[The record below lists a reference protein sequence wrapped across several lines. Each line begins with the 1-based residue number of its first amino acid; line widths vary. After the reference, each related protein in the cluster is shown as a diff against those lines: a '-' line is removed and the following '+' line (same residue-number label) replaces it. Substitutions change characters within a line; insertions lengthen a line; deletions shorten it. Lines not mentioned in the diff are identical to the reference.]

1 MFNPVK
7 NKCFRFD
14 CKEKITAKNVILQTK
29 ENDVGIRE
37 MIVLT
42 SECLAVNNKPCI
54 FPSKVNGELR
64 VSCWKENSD
73 AKESCATEVSDTL
86 DLDATE
92 RSECTQGCPGVLE
105 SKSLHNFSEIEYHSM
120 FFRHQLL

>member
-64 VSCWKENSD
+64 VSCWKEDSD
-73 AKESCATEVSDTL
+73 AKESCATEASDTL

-92 RSECTQGCPGVLE
+92 RSECTPGCPGVLE
-105 SKSLHNFSEIEYHSM
+105 SKSLPNYSEIEYHPM
-120 FFRHQLL
+120 FFRH